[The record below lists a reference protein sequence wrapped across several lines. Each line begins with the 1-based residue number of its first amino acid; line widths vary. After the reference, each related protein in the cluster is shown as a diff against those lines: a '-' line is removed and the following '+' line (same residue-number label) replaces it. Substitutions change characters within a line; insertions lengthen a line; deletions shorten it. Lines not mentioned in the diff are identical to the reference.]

1 MDIYI
6 GLFIIYGLLGW
17 CVEVLYVGFGTG
29 HFYNRGFLH
38 MPFLPIYAFG
48 ALLIT
53 LTLSEFNNPLLVY
66 IFGVIVTSII
76 EYITSVA
83 MEKIFHTR
91 WWDYSNNFL
100 NINGRVCLKNSLL
113 FGLLS
118 LVVIYEFNPFL
129 LPIIQS
135 FEYETLRTLNTIILA
150 ALSIDLI
157 YTLHGVSNL
166 PIRDIN
172 IISGKVK
179 KVAKD
184 GKRKT
189 FDQLLEDLENFK
201 SNTDLQKFSR
211 NINNSKGSPNI
222 LLVIFIATVV
232 VGLIFNATLLL
243 EVLFVLVII
252 IVFAVIYNLRRH

>member
-1 MDIYI
+1 MDTYI
-6 GLFIIYGLLGW
+6 GLFIIYGLLAW
-17 CVEVLYVGFGTG
+17 CVEVLYVAFRTG
-29 HFYNRGFLH
+29 HIYNRGFLH

-48 ALLIT
+48 ALVISLLLGGFT
-53 LTLSEFNNPLLVY
+53 KPLLIY
-66 IFGVIVTSII
+66 IFGVIVTSLI
-76 EYITSVA
+76 EYITSIS

-118 LVVIYEFNPFL
+118 LLVIYEFNPL
-129 LPIIQS
+129 LVPIVQS
-135 FEYETLRTLNTIILA
+135 FEYDNLRTLNTIILA
-150 ALSIDLI
+150 ALSIDLVF
-157 YTLHGVSNL
+157 TLHGVSNL

-179 KVAKD
+179 RIASD

-201 SNTDLQKFSR
+201 TTTDIHKFSR
-211 NINNSKGSPNI
+211 NINNSKRSPNI
-222 LLVIFIATVV
+222 LTIAFVITIII
-232 VGLIFNATLLL
+232 GLIFHATILL
-243 EVLFVLVII
+243 EGLFVLVII
-252 IVFAVIYNLRRH
+252 ILFAIIYNLKRH